1 MDASKIRGISR
12 FVILLALSFP
22 PPVAA
27 AHVAVDCDRPRA
39 SDERDRPGALQR
51 AINTSR
57 PGDTILVRGT
67 CNENVTIPVGKDLIT
82 LDGSGTAAITGPD
95 PTQPTVLVRGRDI
108 TIRGF
113 TITGG
118 RDGIAVVIQ
127 GGARV
132 DGNTIHNTG
141 RYGIYVSRLSF
152 AVIVNNTIQDNIQA
166 GIAVGAF
173 AMAFIGF
180 ETGLETVASPNLI
193 TGNGA
198 QGIVVGGGNAHAYI
212 VGNDISHNRANGV
225 NVREASDAHISDNIV
240 NGNGQNGILVAQGS
254 GVFLGTDTGDTIF
267 TRPNKTTTNNLG
279 FGIRCRVG
287 GFTDGRLGSLNGDS
301 GPEDYLEGCVPSLIR

>member
-1 MDASKIRGISR
+1 MDASTIRGISR

-22 PPVAA
+22 RSVAA
-27 AHVAVDCDRPRA
+27 AQIAVDCDTPRA
-39 SDERDRPGALQR
+39 SDERDLPGALQR

-57 PGDTILVRGT
+57 PGDTIVVRGT

-82 LDGSGTAAITGPD
+82 LDGSGTAAISGPD

-113 TITGG
+113 TISRG

-141 RYGIYVSRLSF
+141 RYGIYISRLSF
-152 AVIVNNTIQDNIQA
+152 AAIVNNTIHDNSQA
-166 GIAVGAF
+166 GIAVGVF
-173 AMAFIGF
+173 ATAFIGF
-180 ETGLETVASPNLI
+180 ETGLETIASPNLI

-198 QGIVVGGGNAHAYI
+198 QGIVVAGNAHARI
-212 VGNDISHNRANGV
+212 VGNDISDNRANGV
-225 NVREASDAHISDNIV
+225 NVREASNALISDNIV
-240 NGNGQNGILVAQGS
+240 NGNGLNGILVAQGS
-254 GVFLGTDTGDTIF
+254 GVYLGTDTGDTIF
-267 TRPNKTTTNNLG
+267 TRPNRTTANNLG

-287 GFTDGRLGSLNGDS
+287 GFVDGRLGSLNGDS
-301 GPEDYLEGCVPSLIR
+301 GPEDYLEGCIPSLIR

>member
-1 MDASKIRGISR
+1 MITTKIGGITS
-12 FVILLALSFP
+12 FVILAALSFP
-22 PPVAA
+22 PSVAA
-27 AHVAVDCDRPRA
+27 TQVDVDCDGPRA
-39 SDERDRPGALQR
+39 SQGASHPGALQR
-51 AINTSR
+51 AINGSH

-67 CNENVTIPVGKDLIT
+67 CSENVMIPIGKDLIT
-82 LDGSGTAAITGPD
+82 LDGGGMAAITGLD
-95 PTQPTVLVRGRDI
+95 PAQPTVLVRGKDI
-108 TIRGF
+108 TIRAF

-118 RDGIAVVIQ
+118 MDGIAVIQ
-127 GGARV
+127 GSGKI
-132 DGNTIHNTG
+132 DGNTIRNTG
-141 RYGIYVSRLSF
+141 RYGVYLSRLSF